1 MRLGGCASKMDEDVN
16 WSPNEIERQPMRMFW
31 FLLLLAIACGAA
43 PCDAEAISER
53 HAAPVEATRL
63 QRFEY
68 RQPHMGVA
76 FVIRLYA
83 DDEAAAKRAAEAAFA
98 RVAELNAILSDYDPD
113 SELMRLCRESAPGKP
128 IPVSEELAF
137 VLSRSLAMARRTDG
151 AFDVTIGPVV
161 RLWRHARRRREMPD
175 AKRLAAARA
184 LVGWKHVRLDEC
196 ARTVELLKR
205 DMRLDLGG
213 IAKGYAAD
221 EALRVLREHGI
232 DRALIDAGGD
242 IVMGDAPPGRAG
254 WRIGI
259 APLDKPEGAPSRH
272 LVLANQ
278 SVATSGDAFQHVEIA
293 GTRYSHIVDPKTGL
307 GLTTHSSVTVIAP
320 TGIEADA
327 LASAVSVLGPK
338 QGIALVDATP
348 DTAAL
353 IVQVEDGT
361 PRTFESRRL
370 GRFEERKSEAK
381 SQ

>member
-1 MRLGGCASKMDEDVN
+1 MRVSRC
-16 WSPNEIERQPMRMFW
+16 
-31 FLLLLAIACGAA
+31 LLLAIACGAA
-43 PCDAEAISER
+43 PCDAEPIER
-53 HAAPVEATRL
+53 AAPPVEGTRL

-83 DDEAAAKRAAEAAFA
+83 ADEAAAKRAADAAYA
-98 RVAELNAILSDYDPD
+98 RVAELNDILSDYDPE
-113 SELMRLCRESAPGKP
+113 SELMRLCRDSAPGKP
-128 IPVSEELAF
+128 IEVSAELAF
-137 VLSRSLAMARRTDG
+137 VLSRSLAMSRRTDG

-161 RLWRHARRRREMPD
+161 RLWRHARRRREMPN
-175 AKRLAAARA
+175 AELLAEARA
-184 LVGWKHVRLDEC
+184 LVGWKSVRLDER
-196 ARTVELLKR
+196 ARTVELLKPE
-205 DMRLDLGG
+205 MRLDLGG

-221 EALRVLREHGI
+221 EALRLLREHGI

-259 APLDKPEGAPSRH
+259 APLDQPEGAPSRH

-307 GLTTHSSVTVIAP
+307 GLTTHSSVTVVAS

-338 QGIALVDATP
+338 KGIALVEETP
-348 DTAAL
+348 KAAAL
-353 IVQVEDGT
+353 VVQVEEGT
-361 PRTFESRRL
+361 PQTFESRRL
-370 GRFEERKSEAK
+370 MRFEERKSEA
-381 SQ
+381 SSR